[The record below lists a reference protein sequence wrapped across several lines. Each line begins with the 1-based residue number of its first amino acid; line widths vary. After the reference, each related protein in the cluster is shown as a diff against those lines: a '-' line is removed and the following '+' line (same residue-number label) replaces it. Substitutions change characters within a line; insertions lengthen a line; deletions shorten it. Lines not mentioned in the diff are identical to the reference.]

1 MSGEPLVNG
10 EARQGVAVLTQRIND
25 CQAASARRWDQHDRI
40 HACMAHQLAD
50 VERGIHEINLTLA
63 AEVADVRKAELDHSS
78 KIWVAV
84 VGAIVVAIN
93 VAAQI
98 VIALIR

>member
-1 MSGEPLVNG
+1 MPDIANG

-25 CQAASARRWDQHDRI
+25 CQTASAIRWDQHDRI
-40 HACMAHQLAD
+40 HAQISRQLAD
-50 VERGIHEINLTLA
+50 LERGIHQINLTLA

-93 VAAQI
+93 MAAQI